1 MSQERKMNLL
11 AGVMAL
17 PITANGCEHEQCGF
31 GANQLSLTTNLVGT
45 THFHNQK
52 TSIAYACCY
61 ALAFGNLSSCIYEEV
76 ILDLKFLNSFPN
88 NILCFALT
96 NTNK

>member
-1 MSQERKMNLL
+1 VSGDKI
-11 AGVMAL
+11 AY
-17 PITANGCEHEQCGF
+17 NGCEHEQCGF

-61 ALAFGNLSSCIYEEV
+61 VPLLVDFM
-76 ILDLKFLNSFPN
+76 DKFLKVQNR
-88 NILCFALT
+88 I
-96 NTNK
+96 

>member
-1 MSQERKMNLL
+1 MYNDFYRHTKLVISNLNLTGSFRLATL
-11 AGVMAL
+11 AG
-17 PITANGCEHEQCGF
+17 NGCEHEQCGF

-61 ALAFGNLSSCIYEEV
+61 A
-76 ILDLKFLNSFPN
+76 
-88 NILCFALT
+88 
-96 NTNK
+96 